1 MPPPPQQK
9 KKNIPKSKLVVWIQ
23 SFTNK
28 GTFWKIPS
36 VHWPAN
42 HWPASSCTPRH
53 SICAC
58 FTLRVSWSSKTGADD
73 GILDPTL
80 MAMRFFYQNEK
91 KKTKNSTAH
100 QNVDLK
106 RLQASYY
113 HCIVKFQLTFMC
125 VCEWFRVIVCVS
137 GYKEGQKLYMQ
148 GKKTTADVLC
158 HYRSKLFYTDLYTVY
173 IRKHRSQH
181 GSFTLYYQTHWL
193 SRVCHD

>member
-1 MPPPPQQK
+1 MPPPPNK

-91 KKTKNSTAH
+91 KTKNSTAH

-158 HYRSKLFYTDLYTVY
+158 HYRSKLFHTDLYTVY